1 VVIAVVSVPASGS
14 VTPNA
19 TCRRPATTSGR
30 YCSRSV
36 ALPCFT
42 TGFIPKIDVWSALQP
57 FIAAPDAAT
66 SSSTIDASVM
76 PWPPPP

>member
-1 VVIAVVSVPASGS
+1 MSVPESGS

-19 TCRRPATTSGR
+19 TCSSPAATRGR
-30 YCSRSV
+30 YRRCSSS
-36 ALPCFT
+36 LPWRT
-42 TGFIPKIDVWSALQP
+42 TGFMPNTERWIALQP

-66 SSSTIDASVM
+66 SSSTIDASVT